1 MPGLQ
6 DEVKKR
12 INHPMPAMLPLSD
25 DTDTVFKNG
34 NGNGHGHGKPAPPAT
49 YEVPSVTKG
58 FVNQMDAPLCQVCG
72 HVTVRNGACYKC
84 LNCGESQ
91 GCS

>member
-1 MPGLQ
+1 MDMHIPRALLQ
-6 DEVKKR
+6 V
-12 INHPMPAMLPLSD
+12 AQ
-25 DTDTVFKNG
+25 T
-34 NGNGHGHGKPAPPAT
+34 PAPYRVADRPGYFFSEQLSAT